1 MTASQLKTSTPDAC
15 ADARPEPK
23 AWRHIL
29 AAYQRPSAWK
39 AVREIVLSLAP
50 LAAICAAGWIAATHG
65 QAWLALLLA
74 IPAAGF
80 LVRLFMVQHDC
91 GHHAFFANAA
101 LNDWVGR
108 AVGVLTLTPYDC
120 WRREH
125 AVHHATSGDLD
136 RRGAGAVETMT
147 VAEYRAASPLRRF
160 GYRLYRNPLV
170 LFAFGPA
177 FVFFLQQRLP
187 VGLMKQGWRPWVSAM
202 GTNAGIAGA
211 LALAVWLGG
220 WKPVL
225 LFHLPALAL
234 AASIGVWLF
243 YVQHQF
249 EQTYWA
255 RRGKWEITEAALHGS
270 SHYDLPAPLRWLT
283 GNIGVHHVHHV
294 SSRIPFYR
302 LRSVLKD
309 HPELNDVSRLGLRES
324 FGCVGLS
331 LWDEASERLISFG
344 QFHRQERRLAPVRA

>member
-1 MTASQLKTSTPDAC
+1 MSATA
-15 ADARPEPK
+15 PEPK
-23 AWRHIL
+23 SWRHVL
-29 AAYQRPSAWK
+29 AVYQRPDLWTAI
-39 AVREIVLSLAP
+39 RELVLSFAP
-50 LAAICAAGWIAATHG
+50 LIAIWAAAWTAAVYDQW
-65 QAWLALLLA
+65 WLALLLA
-74 IPAAGF
+74 VPAAFF

-91 GHHAFFANAA
+91 GHHAFFKNAA
-101 LNDWVGR
+101 VNDWVGR

-136 RRGAGAVETMT
+136 RRGTGAVETMT
-147 VAEYRAASPLRRF
+147 VAEYRAASKLKRF
-160 GYRLYRNPLV
+160 GYRLYRNPFV
-170 LFAFGPA
+170 LFAFGPS

-187 VGLMKQGWRPWVSAM
+187 VGLMKQGWRPWISAM
-202 GTNAGIAGA
+202 GTN
-211 LALAVWLGG
+211 LALGAVLALVVWLGG

-225 LFHLPALAL
+225 LVHLPSLAL

-255 RRGKWEITEAALHGS
+255 RRGKWELTEAALHGS

-309 HPELNDVSRLGLRES
+309 HPELKDVGRLSLIDS
-324 FGCVGLS
+324 FRCVGLS
-331 LWDEASERLISFG
+331 LWDEANERLISFG
-344 QFHRQERRLAPVRA
+344 QFHRQERRLVAV